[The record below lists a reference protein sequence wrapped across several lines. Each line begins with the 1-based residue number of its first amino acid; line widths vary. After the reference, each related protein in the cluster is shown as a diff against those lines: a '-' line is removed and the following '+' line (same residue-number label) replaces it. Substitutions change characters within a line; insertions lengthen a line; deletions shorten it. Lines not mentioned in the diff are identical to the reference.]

1 MKNPQHIL
9 ITGASSGI
17 GEALALFYA
26 KEGTTL
32 FLCGRDT
39 ERLGRVAEKCRAG
52 KAEVYAEKLD
62 VTDAAAMENWISRC
76 DKVAALDL
84 VIANAGISA
93 GPGGKDGETAE
104 QTRRIF
110 AVNVGGVLNTVL
122 PAADKMRERKRGQIA
137 VLSSLAGYRGLPS
150 APAYSGSKNA
160 VRAWGEALRGS
171 LKNKGVEVN
180 VICPGFVIS
189 RITAKN
195 KFPMPFLMSADK
207 AARIIAAGLAKNKGR
222 ITFPPLLAF
231 SVWLMSC
238 LPAFVA
244 EFLLTKLPEKSAD

>member
-26 KEGTTL
+26 EEGRTL

-39 ERLGRVAEKCRAG
+39 ERLGIVAEKCRAK

-62 VTDAAAMENWISRC
+62 VTDAASMENWISRC
-76 DKVAALDL
+76 DKVAPLDL

-93 GPGGKDGETAE
+93 GPGGKDGETSE

-160 VRAWGEALRGS
+160 IRAWGEALRGS
-171 LKNKGVEVN
+171 LKDSGIEVN
-180 VICPGFVIS
+180 VICPGFVVS

-207 AARIIAAGLAKNKGR
+207 AARIIAGGLAKNKGR

-238 LPAFVA
+238 LPAGMA
-244 EFLLTKLPEKSAD
+244 EFLLTKLPKKSAD

>member
-26 KEGTTL
+26 KEGATL

-39 ERLGRVAEKCRAG
+39 ERLGIIAEKCREK
-52 KAEVYAEKLD
+52 KAAVYAEKLD
-62 VTDAAAMENWISRC
+62 VTDVAAMENWIRRC
-76 DKVAALDL
+76 DKVAPLDL
-84 VIANAGISA
+84 VVANAGISA
-93 GPGGKDGETAE
+93 GPGGKDGETSE

-122 PAADKMRERKRGQIA
+122 PAADKMRERKKGQIA

-171 LKNKGVEVN
+171 LKDCGIEVN
-180 VICPGFVIS
+180 VVCPGFVVS

-222 ITFPPLLAF
+222 ITFPPFLAF

-238 LPAFVA
+238 LPAGIA
-244 EFLLTKLPEKSAD
+244 EFLLTKLPKKSAG